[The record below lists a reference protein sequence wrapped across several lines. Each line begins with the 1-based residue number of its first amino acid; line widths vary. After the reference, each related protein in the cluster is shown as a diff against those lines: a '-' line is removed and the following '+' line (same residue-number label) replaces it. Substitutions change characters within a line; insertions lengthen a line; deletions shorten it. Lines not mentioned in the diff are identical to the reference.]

1 MPCNR
6 LLSLHIKT
14 VSIHAVLEIE
24 KCSGQIADLSCTP
37 KTDPA
42 VAASLPASSKWRKD
56 AHCFGSSSCCRCCK
70 MQLLPPPTPSFS
82 GNTVAFPISTVGLLS
97 SSPPPSPIT
106 SLPPSPRAASPT
118 AAGPGGGGDLRP
130 RRWRAPT
137 AASSPCGGGDPRR
150 PWARRRSSTA
160 GLPCQLADP
169 GCPAAELPRSGASG
183 GGAPSIRS
191 KRRRS
196 YTTGHS
202 DVDFRGVDGGGA
214 GGVDGS
220 GGVGEVRTAT
230 TKMEA
235 RTLLEL
241 FPRDDASY
249 PDGGCELRR
258 PSRGRARWPPPSL
271 PAASSSMLAG
281 CLLLH
286 ARRPPPSSPAASSSM
301 RVGSLL
307 HPRER
312 RCPQSYRWWL
322 PSALPS
328 RRNPRCRGRQRPEL
342 DAQRE
347 PAAWRHLG
355 P

>member
-1 MPCNR
+1 V
-6 LLSLHIKT
+6 LH
-14 VSIHAVLEIE
+14 
-24 KCSGQIADLSCTP
+24 
-37 KTDPA
+37 
-42 VAASLPASSKWRKD
+42 
-56 AHCFGSSSCCRCCK
+56 
-70 MQLLPPPTPSFS
+70 
-82 GNTVAFPISTVGLLS
+82 
-97 SSPPPSPIT
+97 
-106 SLPPSPRAASPT
+106 
-118 AAGPGGGGDLRP
+118 
-130 RRWRAPT
+130 
-137 AASSPCGGGDPRR
+137 
-150 PWARRRSSTA
+150 
-160 GLPCQLADP
+160 CQLADP
-169 GCPAAELPRSGASG
+169 GCPATELPRSGASR

-191 KRRRS
+191 KRRRI
-196 YTTGHS
+196 YTTRHG

-258 PSRGRARWPPPSL
+258 PSRGRAHRPPPSS

-281 CLLLH
+281 RLLLH

-301 RVGSLL
+301 RAGSLL

-312 RCPQSYRWWL
+312 RCPQPCRWWL

-342 DAQRE
+342 DAQRA
-347 PAAWRHLG
+347 PVAAGEAATVAPSLLLSYEVFCRWGSVDCRRQSKSAGSRTGGSFLKSCHI
-355 P
+355 